1 MRRLS
6 LSAGNEE
13 NLEEVREDDIQNL
26 INLLLSSNIETREG
40 CLEILCTI
48 SDRKTALKVKIAH

>member
-1 MRRLS
+1 MS
-6 LSAGNEE
+6 N
-13 NLEEVREDDIQNL
+13 
-26 INLLLSSNIETREG
+26 NIETKEG